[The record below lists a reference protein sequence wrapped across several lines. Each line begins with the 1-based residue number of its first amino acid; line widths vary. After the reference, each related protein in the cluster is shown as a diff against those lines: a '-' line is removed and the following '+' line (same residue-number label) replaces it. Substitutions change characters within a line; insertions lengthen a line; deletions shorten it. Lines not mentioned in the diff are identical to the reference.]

1 MQQTIGAAQRFIPQL
16 ASKEFPKMPIIVCN
30 TRAGLDVDVKRKIAK
45 AITTAV
51 NETIKSPLEI
61 ISVVFNDLASE
72 SSYVGG
78 EPGGD
83 TLIMCNIRAGRSD
96 DAKLTLVRKVSAIF
110 SDYAGV
116 PEDRIETGLL
126 EYNPK
131 FIIRGGQQLP
141 DPPYA

>member
-1 MQQTIGAAQRFIPQL
+1 M
-16 ASKEFPKMPIIVCN
+16 
-30 TRAGLDVDVKRKIAK
+30 DVDIKRKIAK
-45 AITTAV
+45 AITIAV
-51 NETIKSPLEI
+51 HETIKSPLDI

-110 SDYAGV
+110 SDYAGIS
-116 PEDRIETGLL
+116 EDRIETGLL
-126 EYNPK
+126 EFNPK
-131 FIIRGGQQLP
+131 FIIRGGRQLP

>member
-1 MQQTIGAAQRFIPQL
+1 
-16 ASKEFPKMPIIVCN
+16 MPIIVCN

-45 AITTAV
+45 AMTIAV

-61 ISVVFNDLASE
+61 ISVIFNDLSAE
-72 SSYVGG
+72 SSYMGG

-96 DAKLTLVRKVSAIF
+96 EAKLTLVKKVSAIF
-110 SDYAGV
+110 SDFAGIS
-116 PEDRIETGLL
+116 EDRIETGLL
-126 EYNPK
+126 EFVPK
-131 FIIRGGQQLP
+131 FIIRGGKQLP

>member
-1 MQQTIGAAQRFIPQL
+1 
-16 ASKEFPKMPIIVCN
+16 MPIIVCN
-30 TRAGLDVDVKRKIAK
+30 TRAGLDVDIKRKIAK
-45 AITTAV
+45 AITIAV
-51 NETIKSPLEI
+51 HETIKSPLDI

-96 DAKLTLVRKVSAIF
+96 DAKLTLVSKVSAIF
-110 SDYAGV
+110 SDYAGIS
-116 PEDRIETGLL
+116 EDRIETGLL
-126 EYNPK
+126 EFNPK
-131 FIIRGGQQLP
+131 FIIRGGRHLP

>member
-1 MQQTIGAAQRFIPQL
+1 
-16 ASKEFPKMPIIVCN
+16 MPIIVCS
-30 TRAGLDVDVKRKIAK
+30 TRAGMSVDVKRKIAK
-45 AITTAV
+45 AITIAV

-96 DAKLTLVRKVSAIF
+96 EAKITLVKRVSAIF
-110 SDYAGV
+110 SDLGGI

-126 EYNPK
+126 EYVSK
-131 FIIRGGQQLP
+131 YIIRGGKNLP